1 MDDCGAGDALRLSP
15 CVAAVRS
22 AFPDARVTMIA
33 SEGAAGVYSGS
44 RAVDRVVES
53 RMYRRLPLWRGRL
66 NKGLELLRLSLAAG
80 FRNDVVIV
88 FWWGSRFLAV
98 LAWITGRG
106 PRIGYGSANNRFYT
120 SALGAY
126 DFEGDEVQQNRALLF
141 AAGIAPAQTA
151 MPSLVVGSEAD
162 KAAARILQRSGWND
176 ASPLVVLH
184 TGSDWACQQW
194 APRKWSE
201 VADAIAGDSGAH
213 VVFTGSASE
222 REYIEGIRA
231 GMKHVSGSL
240 AGATSIVELAAVLRR
255 ASLLVT
261 VDSAAYVVACSMGV
275 PAVVLAGPSHPE
287 RLGAS
292 PRTAIV
298 KRMDE
303 GTAALISDCKRPR
316 YPAGGCHDYSCPLA
330 GLRELSVDDVLRAVG
345 SIEAQVRDRVAI

>member
-15 CVAAVRS
+15 CVAAVRG
-22 AFPDARVTMIA
+22 AFPDATVTMIA

-53 RMYRRLPLWRGRL
+53 HMYRRLPLWRGRL
-66 NKGLELLRLSLAAG
+66 NKARELLRLSWAAG
-80 FRNDVVIV
+80 FRNDLVIV

-106 PRIGYGSANNRFYT
+106 PRTGYGSANHRFYT

-126 DFEGDEVQQNRALLF
+126 DFEGDEMQQNRALLA
-141 AAGIAPAQTA
+141 AAGIDVVP
-151 MPSLVVGSEAD
+151 PSLPSLAVGAKAD
-162 KAAARILQRSGWND
+162 RAAEMILRSSGWD
-176 ASPLVVLH
+176 AASPLVVLH

-194 APRKWSE
+194 APHRWSE
-201 VADAIAGDSGAH
+201 VADAIASGSGAH
-213 VVFTGSASE
+213 IVFTGSASE
-222 REYIEGIRA
+222 SDYIEGIRG
-231 GMKHVSGSL
+231 GMKRASGSI

-261 VDSAAYVVACSMGV
+261 VDSAAYVVARSAGV

-292 PRTAIV
+292 PHTAIV

-303 GTAALISDCKRPR
+303 GKAAVISDCKRPR
-316 YPAGGCHDYSCPLA
+316 YPDGGCHDYSCPLA
-330 GLRELSVDDVLRAVG
+330 GLRELSVEDVLRAVG
-345 SIEAQVRDRVAI
+345 SIGIQVQDRVAI